1 MQKLHFKHRGFS
13 LIELMV
19 VVAIIGVLAAIAIP
33 AYQDH
38 VIRARLTEAHSI
50 LMQGQQLMERK
61 YSSYRKYSCGENNST
76 QNSGAN
82 TCAGSF
88 NAAFIYTP
96 NADGTPN
103 CPTAA
108 NGDGYIYI
116 RDDKDFLVNCSTS
129 SKLCDQSDDKKAQQY
144 CLIVQGRKE
153 PFIGLTMTI
162 DQKGNKKSSGKIND
176 KDIPVAAK
184 NCWVAHK
191 NGTC

>member
-1 MQKLHFKHRGFS
+1 MKNKSFGFT

-19 VVAIIGVLAAIAIP
+19 VVAVIGVLAAIAIP
-33 AYQDH
+33 VYQDH

-61 YSSYRKYSCGENNST
+61 YSSYRRYSCGENNST
-76 QNSGAN
+76 QNAGAN

-103 CPTAA
+103 CPATASG
-108 NGDGYIYI
+108 NGYIYN
-116 RDDKDFLVNCSTS
+116 RDDKDFSVDCSTS
-129 SKLCDQSDDKKAQQY
+129 SDLCAQSKDDGTQQY
-144 CLIVQGRKE
+144 CLIVRGRKE
-153 PFIGLTMTI
+153 PFNGLIMTV
-162 DQKGNKKSSGKIND
+162 DQKGNKRSSGTING
-176 KDIPVAAK
+176 KTIPDAAK